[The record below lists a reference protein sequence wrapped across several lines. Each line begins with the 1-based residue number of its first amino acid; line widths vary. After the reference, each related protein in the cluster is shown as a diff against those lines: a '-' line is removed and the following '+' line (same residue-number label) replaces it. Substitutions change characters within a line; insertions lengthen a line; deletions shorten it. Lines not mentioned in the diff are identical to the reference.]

1 MASVK
6 TKIKLFRYFTI
17 EKLTC
22 KHLTVY
28 YPIKNQQTLAYS
40 RIAFVRKES
49 SYVKN
54 HSVRYDVHISRI
66 GNFFVNL
73 LTIFYSLLLIY

>member
-6 TKIKLFRYFTI
+6 TKIKLFRYFAI

-22 KHLTVY
+22 RHLTVY
-28 YPIKNQQTLAYS
+28 SPIKNQQTLVYS

-54 HSVRYDVHISRI
+54 HSV
-66 GNFFVNL
+66 
-73 LTIFYSLLLIY
+73 